1 MDILGALWARS
12 TRIMEMQ
19 NKGDSTNSSKA
30 FSCFLKQAPFYVVF
44 PATISLG
51 CLYLSKSSNLQDLLL
66 VKLSKE
72 MYDNFVSS
80 FRLVFFWFHHVQVK
94 VLQHDLF
101 TNDVL
106 YTEIVFDMSSL
117 KQELLSIIPLFCQ
130 SLLEMGTKDLDF
142 GQLNQLIGRKTG
154 GILYSLSPHR
164 KEGLK
169 LLLVILLF
177 EANPCQHA
185 LKIFST
191 LYVNCILQDVQFAY
205 HKRFKQFVSQS
216 KARMENRLRGSGH
229 GVAAARMDVKLN
241 SAGWISEQMGG
252 VSYLEYLKDLEE
264 KVEQDWNGISCV
276 LVRSIVKIN
285 GASCVNKKNTVV
297 ALASY
302 ENGASC
308 VNRKCY

>member
-19 NKGDSTNSSKA
+19 NKKDSTNSSEA

-106 YTEIVFDMSSL
+106 YTEIVFDMSLL
-117 KQELLSIIPLFCQ
+117 KQELLPIVPLFCQ

-154 GILYSLSPHR
+154 GILYSLSPHQ
-164 KEGLK
+164 KEGLN

-177 EANPCQHA
+177 E
-185 LKIFST
+185 
-191 LYVNCILQDVQFAY
+191 VNCILQDVQFADQ
-205 HKRFKQFVSQS
+205 KRFKQFVSQS
-216 KARMENRLRGSGH
+216 KARMELP
-229 GVAAARMDVKLN
+229 
-241 SAGWISEQMGG
+241 
-252 VSYLEYLKDLEE
+252 
-264 KVEQDWNGISCV
+264 GIFE
-276 LVRSIVKIN
+276 RS
-285 GASCVNKKNTVV
+285 
-297 ALASY
+297 
-302 ENGASC
+302 
-308 VNRKCY
+308 